1 MARRTSSFYKTV
13 DRFCRTPASATSS
26 ERARVRALFTWTNF
40 AAPLV
45 LFVLL
50 LAQKFDLG
58 AQASHTAIAGYG
70 GMVASLFYYRFSGSL
85 ERATWIFLLGALLA
99 LGGSAA
105 LSNDAYMVP
114 LIFLAVTPVKFGLI
128 LNWRQ
133 CLKFTAVLVAFYVAL
148 TGWMISFGGA
158 DYGQAMTLVTLGLSA
173 MGAGLAT
180 ASYAYRTKRASL
192 HLERKNDEIARLAL
206 EDPLT
211 GVSNRRA
218 FNDLKSSDSLQDH
231 FSLLAVIDLDE
242 FKSINDQFGHDV
254 GDEVL
259 LEFATRLTAS
269 CGASDAVFRLGG
281 DEFVA
286 VSRIKN
292 LQPDQFGSD
301 ICAITDAEIQT
312 SAGAIYLSVSVGIV
326 AASPEKTDPDQMF
339 RKADIAAYEAKQRTG
354 SAWTVYN
361 DSLRPKHERVDK
373 LSKLLRA
380 ALDAGQLDIEF
391 QPQFQIDPK
400 VIVGFEALARWH
412 TDEFGQVSPG
422 EFIPIAEA
430 SDLIVQLD
438 KVIFQNAIN
447 LAQEWM
453 FSNQVLSINVSGA
466 TLLSGDFSHFVEG
479 VVSASRLSFDQIQI
493 EITETQILSSKDK
506 AIAVCNELR
515 NLGLSIA
522 LDDFGTGFSSLSYL
536 SNLPVNVL
544 KIDRSFV
551 QASDNLSNQKIMRS
565 IIGLAQSLDLCIML
579 EGVERDWQLEVAQD
593 LGCNFVQGF
602 YFSRPLP
609 DQKCAQA
616 NASTQ
621 FSGSVSYFA
630 VSSEKNVPANSAQT
644 GS

>member
-1 MARRTSSFYKTV
+1 M
-13 DRFCRTPASATSS
+13 
-26 ERARVRALFTWTNF
+26 

-45 LFVLL
+45 LFAIL
-50 LAQKFDLG
+50 LAFKFDLT
-58 AQASHTAIAGYG
+58 APASQAALGGYAG
-70 GMVASLFYYRFSGSL
+70 MIASLFYYRSSKSL
-85 ERATWIFLLGALLA
+85 EWATWIFLLGALLA

-105 LSNDAYMVP
+105 FAKEAYLVP
-114 LIFLAVTPVKFGLI
+114 LVFMAVTPVKFGLI
-128 LNWRQ
+128 MNWRQ
-133 CLKFTAVLVAFYVAL
+133 CLKFTAALGLFYIIL
-148 TGWMISFGGA
+148 TGWMIGFRGA
-158 DYGQAMTLVTLGLSA
+158 DYTEATTLAAFGLST
-173 MGAGLAT
+173 MGAGIAT
-180 ASYAYRTKRASL
+180 ASYAYRTKRASTRL
-192 HLERKNDEIARLAL
+192 RQKNEEIARLAL

-211 GVSNRRA
+211 GIANRRA
-218 FNDLKSSDSLQDH
+218 FNDLKNSDSQQDQ
-231 FSLLAVIDLDE
+231 FSLLAVIDLDD

-259 LEFATRLTAS
+259 LEFATRLTGA

-281 DEFVA
+281 DEFVVVA
-286 VSRIKN
+286 RDENV
-292 LQPDQFGSD
+292 QPEQFGSD
-301 ICAITDAEIQT
+301 LCAITDADIET
-312 SAGAIYLSVSVGIV
+312 SAGALKLSVSVGIV
-326 AASPEKTDPDQMF
+326 AATPEGTDPDEMF
-339 RKADIAAYEAKQRTG
+339 RAADIAAYEAKQRTG
-354 SAWTVYN
+354 SAWIVYN

-373 LSKLLRA
+373 LSKLLRV

-412 TDEFGQVSPG
+412 TEEFGQVSPG

-438 KVIFQNAIN
+438 KVIFQNAIT

-453 FSNQVLSINVSGA
+453 FSNQVLSINISGS
-466 TLLSGDFSHFVEG
+466 TLLSGDFSPFVER
-479 VVSASRLSFDQIQI
+479 VVSASKLSFDQIQI

-515 NLGLSIA
+515 KLGLSIA

-565 IIGLAQSLDLCIML
+565 IVGLAQSLDLCIML

-609 DQKCAQA
+609 GQKCAQA
-616 NASTQ
+616 NASEQ
-621 FSGSVSYFA
+621 ASRSGSYFA
-630 VSSEKNVPANSAQT
+630 VSPKGKVADATAQT